1 MFLILAEGRAPSRP
15 GPGAIEER
23 ALSGFVSLVGAG
35 PGDPELITLKAVR
48 RLEAADLVLY
58 DALVSGEVLVHARRA
73 HCFHVGK
80 RSGAPGV
87 KQETIH
93 RMLVDAARQG
103 KRVVR
108 LKCGDPFVLGRG
120 GEEVLALSAAGVP
133 HEVIPGVSSA
143 LAAPAL
149 AGIPVTHRGLASGF
163 AVLSGH
169 AEEAWR
175 PILEAVAPGSLTLV
189 VLMGLAA
196 RAELAAALVA
206 RGWDPGTPSALL
218 LAATTPRAVSW
229 VGPLAALPDAP
240 LAEGVRGAPA
250 TLVIGAVADLPAR
263 AAALRAAAAP
273 APQARLALAAGER

>member
-1 MFLILAEGRAPSRP
+1 
-15 GPGAIEER
+15 
-23 ALSGFVSLVGAG
+23 LSGFVSLVGAG

-80 RSGAPGV
+80 RAGGPGV
-87 KQETIH
+87 RQETIH
-93 RMLVDAARQG
+93 RMLVDAAGQG

-120 GEEVLALSAAGVP
+120 GEEVLALARAGVP

-149 AGIPVTHRGLASGF
+149 AGIPLTHRGLASGF

-175 PILEAVAPGSLTLV
+175 PILEAIAPGSLSLV

-196 RAELAAALVA
+196 REALTRA
-206 RGWDPGTPSALL
+206 LLRRGWAPSTPSALL
-218 LAATTPRAVSW
+218 LAASTPRASTW
-229 VGPLAALPDAP
+229 IGPLSALPAAP
-240 LAEGVRGAPA
+240 VGEASRGAPG
-250 TLVIGAVADLPAR
+250 TLVIGAVVEVSAR
-263 AAALRAAAAP
+263 TAALAEASRAPLPRAVGQRA
-273 APQARLALAAGER
+273 

>member
-35 PGDPELITLKAVR
+35 PGDPELLTLKAVR

-103 KRVVR
+103 KRVAWWR
-108 LKCGDPFVLGRG
+108 RG
-120 GEEVLALSAAGVP
+120 
-133 HEVIPGVSSA
+133 
-143 LAAPAL
+143 AAPTGCPGPSRAPRAPRRAL
-149 AGIPVTHRGLASGF
+149 
-163 AVLSGH
+163 
-169 AEEAWR
+169 
-175 PILEAVAPGSLTLV
+175 PGR
-189 VLMGLAA
+189 
-196 RAELAAALVA
+196 RA
-206 RGWDPGTPSALL
+206 PSA
-218 LAATTPRAVSW
+218 P
-229 VGPLAALPDAP
+229 
-240 LAEGVRGAPA
+240 PA
-250 TLVIGAVADLPAR
+250 
-263 AAALRAAAAP
+263 
-273 APQARLALAAGER
+273 